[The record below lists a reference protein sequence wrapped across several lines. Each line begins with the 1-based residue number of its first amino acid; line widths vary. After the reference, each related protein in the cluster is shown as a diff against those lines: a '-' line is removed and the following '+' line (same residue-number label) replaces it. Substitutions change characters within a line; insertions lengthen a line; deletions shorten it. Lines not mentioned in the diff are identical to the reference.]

1 MSTDRSE
8 DPFSSLEEAAAA
20 LRSAPQLGDLG
31 RRLLATLLAA
41 ERRAEQARERAERA
55 EAAASTDVL
64 TGVRNRREWDRL
76 LAAEEERCA
85 RYGHTACVVVVDLD
99 ELKAIND
106 SAGHRAGDEL
116 LTAAATALASASRAT
131 DTVARVGGDEFA
143 LLAVDTDLE
152 TGRVLVRR
160 LTEALAAAG
169 VEASAGLAER
179 TPGGGLAGAW
189 TEADRHMYAAKRRR
203 SSSRAE

>member
-41 ERRAEQARERAERA
+41 DRRAEQARERAERA

-76 LAAEEERCA
+76 LAAEERRCA
-85 RYGHTACVVVVDLD
+85 RYDHTACVVVADLD

-160 LTEALAAAG
+160 LAEALAAAS
-169 VEASAGLAER
+169 VKASVGLAER
-179 TPGGGLAGAW
+179 TTEGGLAGAW

>member
-1 MSTDRSE
+1 MGTDRSE
-8 DPFSSLEEAAAA
+8 DPFPSLEEAAAA
-20 LRSAPQLGDLG
+20 LRSAPELGDLG

-41 ERRAEQARERAERA
+41 DRRAEQARERAERA

-76 LAAEEERCA
+76 LEAEERRCA

-116 LTAAATALASASRAT
+116 LTAAAGALTSASRAT

-160 LTEALAAAG
+160 LAEALAAGA
-169 VEASAGLAER
+169 VKASVGLAER
-179 TPGGGLAGAW
+179 TPQGGMAGAW

>member
-8 DPFSSLEEAAAA
+8 DPFPCLEAAAEA
-20 LRSAPQLGDLG
+20 LRSAPELGDLG

-41 ERRAEQARERAERA
+41 DRRAEQA

-64 TGVRNRREWDRL
+64 TGVHNRREWDRL
-76 LAAEEERCA
+76 LDGEERRCA
-85 RYGHTACVVVVDLD
+85 RYGHTACVVAVDLD
-99 ELKAIND
+99 ELKTVND

-116 LTAAATALASASRAT
+116 LKVAASALASASRAT

-143 LLAVDTDLE
+143 ILAVDTDLP

-160 LTEALAAAG
+160 LAEALAGAG
-169 VEASAGLAER
+169 VRASVGLAER
-179 TPGGGLAGAW
+179 APKTGMAGAW
-189 TEADRHMYAAKRRR
+189 AEADRHMYAAKRRR